1 MLIVLAMEENIRFI
15 LLGISAA
22 LFLSTI
28 IAIQQEPGQQFAFG
42 QSQLADPSAA
52 NETKFRSVFDT
63 FVSSEPEGYG
73 VYTERPLN
81 VFKLGDEV
89 IIYSE
94 PAGYTYKTLTDEN
107 GTKLYGM
114 KMTADMILTDRNG
127 AEFGRQ
133 QDIPM
138 TELISHHQNKELY
151 FDLSL
156 TGTDTLEPGDY
167 IVKWIV
173 TDENSGQ
180 TFDIVKEFTLS
191 Q

>member
-1 MLIVLAMEENIRFI
+1 M
-15 LLGISAA
+15 
-22 LFLSTI
+22 
-28 IAIQQEPGQQFAFG
+28 PFG
-42 QSQLADPSAA
+42 QSQLADPSVA

-73 VYTERPLN
+73 VYTERPSN

-156 TGTDTLEPGDY
+156 TGTDNLEPGDY
-167 IVKWIV
+167 IVKWIL

>member
-1 MLIVLAMEENIRFI
+1 MEQNIRFI
-15 LLGISAA
+15 LLGTSVA

-28 IAIQQEPGQQFAFG
+28 ITIQQGLRQQFAFG
-42 QSQLADPSAA
+42 QLQLANPSVP

-73 VYTERPLN
+73 VYTERPSN
-81 VFKLGDEV
+81 VFKLGDEI

-94 PAGYTYKTLTDEN
+94 PAGYTHKT
-107 GTKLYGM
+107 
-114 KMTADMILTDRNG
+114 LTDRNG

-167 IVKWIV
+167 IVKWIL

>member
-1 MLIVLAMEENIRFI
+1 
-15 LLGISAA
+15 
-22 LFLSTI
+22 
-28 IAIQQEPGQQFAFG
+28 
-42 QSQLADPSAA
+42 
-52 NETKFRSVFDT
+52 
-63 FVSSEPEGYG
+63 
-73 VYTERPLN
+73 

-94 PAGYTYKTLTDEN
+94 PFGYTHKTLTDEN
-107 GTKLYGM
+107 GTELYGM

-127 AEFGRQ
+127 AELGRQ

-167 IVKWIV
+167 IVKWIL

-191 Q
+191 

>member
-1 MLIVLAMEENIRFI
+1 MIR
-15 LLGISAA
+15 
-22 LFLSTI
+22 LFL
-28 IAIQQEPGQQFAFG
+28 
-42 QSQLADPSAA
+42 
-52 NETKFRSVFDT
+52 
-63 FVSSEPEGYG
+63 EPEGYG

-81 VFKLGDEV
+81 VFKLGDEI

-94 PAGYTYKTLTDEN
+94 PAGYTHKTLTDEN

-127 AEFGRQ
+127 AEVGRQ

-156 TGTDTLEPGDY
+156 TGTDTLEPVDY
-167 IVKWIV
+167 IVKWIL

-191 Q
+191 